1 MWREPAFV
9 GVIPV
14 YEWSCDSYEKAKKSY
29 QFVYDGDVMIRNAD
43 GIPNGPSSLQNC
55 LNDYE
60 CRPLQTSTIP
70 LVMN

>member
-1 MWREPAFV
+1 MWREPTFV

-14 YEWSCDSYEKAKKSY
+14 YEWSSDGYEKAKKSY